1 MEEHKL
7 LEYKVSRKTFGPIK
21 VEVSEQFRI
30 LHKRNFMT
38 SIDHLVLLEQ

>member
-7 LEYKVSRKTFGPIK
+7 LEHKVSRKTFGPIK
-21 VEVSEQFRI
+21 VDEQFRI